1 MSFVPPPDANIKIS
15 YINIKKPFL
24 WPKYSLYSILS
35 LILFGKWKRKLKS
48 ERFHIENTCFS
59 SIFSLGDRCAT
70 AQILRKAKLRTWAS
84 PFDWIGGASLDLRI
98 NLIKSRFSGF
108 FLRQNLVST
117 NQVDD
122 KGKYR
127 VNDRF
132 LGFRFL
138 HDFSSPD
145 IDAEY
150 QYVFEKYTRRINRIY
165 TKSSSGSVL
174 ICYIETSREPE
185 DQTAHILKNIESL
198 KEALGAN
205 KLSLFYVHSASSN
218 NHGMFEKISII
229 GRYCNIFKL
238 SLYLNK
244 DYSSSPLPKEI
255 SAMIFKSIYAIFK
268 NSSYE

>member
-1 MSFVPPPDANIKIS
+1 MSFPLPDANIKIS
-15 YINIKKPFL
+15 HINIKKPFL
-24 WPKYSLYSILS
+24 WPKYYLYSMLA
-35 LILFGKWKRKLKS
+35 LMLLGKWKRKLKS

-70 AQILRKAKLRTWAS
+70 AQILRKANLRTWAS
-84 PFDWIGGASLDLRI
+84 PFDWIAGGSLDLRI

-108 FLRQNLVST
+108 FLRENLVST
-117 NQVDD
+117 NQVD
-122 KGKYR
+122 GEGHYR

-145 IDAEY
+145 IDSEY

-174 ICYIETSREPE
+174 ICYIETSRKPE
-185 DQTAHILKNIESL
+185 DQTVQILNNIESL

-205 KLSLFYVHSASSN
+205 KLSLFYVHSAPSDH
-218 NHGMFEKISII
+218 HGMFEKISII
-229 GRYCNIFKL
+229 GRHCNIFKL
-238 SLYLNK
+238 SVCLNK

-255 SAMIFKSIYAIFK
+255 SALIFKSIYALFN